1 MDVDDNVGGEQ
12 GALPFFKV
20 TSCLPD
26 VGCTTRTLPNTAQA
40 LATNHG
46 QLAQEG
52 NEPCRNES
60 LNGTWFRG
68 IGGHN
73 WVYPSVSS
81 MPPSVTDRHSTKRG
95 PSTANYFVIIRHDH
109 LTPFS
114 RAEGPKKCQT
124 NACVHFIRSC
134 QKHRMLQM

>member
-81 MPPSVTDRHSTKRG
+81 MPPSVTDRHSSAKQKH
-95 PSTANYFVIIRHDH
+95 AFII
-109 LTPFS
+109 
-114 RAEGPKKCQT
+114 
-124 NACVHFIRSC
+124 SC
-134 QKHRMLQM
+134 QNTGCTIRPYNHQRHHDEDAMHTTR

>member
-1 MDVDDNVGGEQ
+1 MLGVRLGRC
-12 GALPFFKV
+12 P
-20 TSCLPD
+20 THS
-26 VGCTTRTLPNTAQA
+26 TRGSTRVQR
-40 LATNHG
+40 
-46 QLAQEG
+46 EG

-134 QKHRMLQM
+134 QNTGCCKCNEIAKAFAVMHTTAETPQTSQAS